1 MDSSGLFR
9 RDRQGRRGRG
19 VALCVTEE
27 LECLELTAGNGAVE
41 SLWIRVKRQ
50 TNNADV
56 TVGVCSGPPSQD
68 SDTDKLFFEEL
79 RGDSKSTALTN
90 FNLPEINWDHHT
102 AGTTRAR
109 RFLKHLLYLNKDR
122 IC

>member
-1 MDSSGLFR
+1 MDNSGLFR

-79 RGDSKSTALTN
+79 RGDSLVN
-90 FNLPEINWDHHT
+90 CPDELQP
-102 AGTTRAR
+102 AR
-109 RFLKHLLYLNKDR
+109 NYLGSSHSWYNQGQKVPKTLSVLK
-122 IC
+122 